1 MNVGKKIKV
10 GNRFIGEG
18 EPVFIIADAANN
30 HNGDFEVAKQMIK
43 AASEMG
49 ADAINFQT
57 FSLSGFCTKEYHLY
71 ELFKKVEFSERQWEE
86 LSDYAHKVGITFF
99 SNPLDKVGV
108 DILKRLDVPLLKVVS
123 GDLTEPSLIL
133 YIAET
138 KIPIILSTGMAN
150 LGEVEQ
156 AIETVKAAGNED
168 IVVLHCVSN
177 YPARVE
183 EQNLRTLNTLKEA
196 FQLPVG
202 FVDHTDGLLASICA
216 AALGAVVI
224 EKHFTLNRKLKG
236 PDYEVSLEPDE
247 MKSLIDNIRSIEKL
261 LGSPLK
267 KPTESEIGKRG
278 QARKGIVAARSIPAG
293 NEIKEEA
300 LAFKR
305 AIPGLSP
312 LEASKIIGKVAKV
325 NIEEDEVIS
334 LDKLR

>member
-10 GNRFIGEG
+10 GDRVIGDG
-18 EPVFIIADAANN
+18 EPIFVIADAANN
-30 HNGDFEVAKQMIK
+30 HNGDLQVAKQMIK
-43 AASEMG
+43 VASEIG
-49 ADAINFQT
+49 ADAVNFQT
-57 FSLSGFCTKEYHLY
+57 FSLSAFCTEEYPLY

-86 LSDYAHKVGITFF
+86 LSDYARKVGIIFI
-99 SNPLDKVGV
+99 SNPLDEVGV
-108 DILKRLDVPLLKVVS
+108 DILKRLNVPLLKVVS
-123 GDLTEPSLIL
+123 GDLTEPSLL
-133 YIAET
+133 SYIGET
-138 KIPIILSTGMAN
+138 KIPIILSTGMAS

-156 AIETVKAAGNED
+156 AIETIKSTGNED

-183 EQNLRTLNTLKEA
+183 EQNLRTLDTLRQA

-202 FVDHTDGLLASICA
+202 FVDHTDGSLASICA
-216 AALGAVVI
+216 AVLGAVVI
-224 EKHFTLNRKLKG
+224 EKHFTLNRKLRA

-247 MKSLIDNIRSIEKL
+247 MKSLIENIRSIEKL

-278 QARKGIVAARSIPAG
+278 QVRKSIVATRRIPAG
-293 NEIKEEA
+293 NKIKEED

-312 LEASKIIGKVAKV
+312 LEASKIIGKVANV
-325 NIEEDEVIS
+325 NIEEDVVIA
-334 LDKLR
+334 LDNLH